1 MGQMQMPG
9 HNFSFLITEPV
20 RQALAGAAN
29 AAAKVTLV
37 PTGAPASDS
46 MPTIGSISLAS
57 V

>member
-1 MGQMQMPG
+1 MPG
-9 HNFSFLITEPV
+9 HNFSFLITQPV

-29 AAAKVTLV
+29 AATKVTLV

-57 V
+57 A